1 MNASLASACVN
12 VAVQAI
18 GIGVDTARY
27 GHYVSFLHWDAD
39 SGNLLTSAKA
49 FAFTESSTGYRQ
61 LQQAIE
67 RLAKRFP
74 NAELLVRLD
83 LAGQYG
89 INLETFLRN
98 LPLPLK
104 LSTGD
109 PLRNQNYRAAIFPKE
124 KSDPA
129 ESYSMARFALVERP
143 GSTEPLPV
151 TIREMREIAS
161 QLLASTQDQTTH
173 VNQLHNLLA
182 RVFPELTATFSNLR
196 RGWLLAVLKRYPT
209 PDHLRRAK
217 LDSMLKIRYLTEKN
231 AKILRDIASQSVGS
245 FSGAI
250 AAKLVRELVTCLHHD
265 ATRKR
270 RLEKM
275 LVELYRQLPT
285 NYLATIPGIGEVTA
299 AILTARIASMDRFS
313 SPAKLVSY
321 FGVFPE
327 VRQSG
332 CEPSGQRK
340 QGKAG
345 GMSTKGNDLVRAY
358 LFSCACSACR
368 INPAC
373 QPLYVRKK
381 EKGLASK
388 AALGHVMHKLLH
400 LVYAIWKT
408 NKPFDV
414 TRYPTEAKEKD
425 AASPKVKM
433 RPERLASNGQ
443 K

>member
-1 MNASLASACVN
+1 MDAIVSARVN
-12 VAVQAI
+12 VAVRAI
-18 GIGVDTARY
+18 GIGIDTARY
-27 GHYVSFLHWDAD
+27 GHYVSFLHCDPD
-39 SGNLLTSAKA
+39 SNTFLTSTEA
-49 FAFTESSTGYRQ
+49 FSFAESRSGYRQ

-129 ESYSMARFALVERP
+129 ESYAVARFALVEHP
-143 GSTEPLPV
+143 KATEALPV
-151 TIREMREIAS
+151 TIRQMREIAS
-161 QLLASTQDQTTH
+161 QLLATTQDQTMH
-173 VNQLHNLLA
+173 VNQLHNLLS

-196 RGWLLAVLKRYPT
+196 RSWLLAVLKRYPT
-209 PDHLRRAK
+209 PEHLRRAK
-217 LDSMLKIRYLTEKN
+217 LDSMLKIPYLTEKN
-231 AKILRDIASQSVGS
+231 AKRLRDISGQSIGS
-245 FSGAI
+245 FSGGI
-250 AAKLVRELVTCLHHD
+250 AAKLVRELVACLHHD

-275 LVELYRQLPT
+275 LIELYRQLPT
-285 NYLATIPGIGEVTA
+285 NHLTTIPGIGEITA
-299 AILTARIASMDRFS
+299 AILTTRIVSIDRFP
-313 SPAKLVSY
+313 SPEKLVSY

-327 VRQSG
+327 TRQSG
-332 CEPSGQRK
+332 CEPDGRRK
-340 QGKAG
+340 KGTAS
-345 GMSTKGNDLVRAY
+345 GMSTKGNDLARAY
-358 LFSCACSACR
+358 LYSCACSACR

-373 QPLYVRKK
+373 QPLYARKK
-381 EKGLASK
+381 EKGLAGK
-388 AALGHVMHKLLH
+388 AALGHVMHKLIH

-408 NKPFDV
+408 NKPFDP
-414 TRYPTEAKEKD
+414 TRYPREKKETD
-425 AASPKVKM
+425 AASPKVEN
-433 RPERLASNGQ
+433 RPEGLTSNGQ
-443 K
+443 N